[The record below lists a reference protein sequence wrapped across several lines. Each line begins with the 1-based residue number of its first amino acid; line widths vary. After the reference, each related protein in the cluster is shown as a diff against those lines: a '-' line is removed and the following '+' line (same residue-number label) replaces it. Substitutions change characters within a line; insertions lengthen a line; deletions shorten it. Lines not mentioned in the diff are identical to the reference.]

1 MTTKTEEIEHP
12 SIMYMHNEA
21 YIHLNMYTNKICT
34 SIEEL
39 EIVKKTEKGWG
50 KKKALSS
57 IHLVKCES

>member
-1 MTTKTEEIEHP
+1 
-12 SIMYMHNEA
+12 
-21 YIHLNMYTNKICT
+21 MYTNKICT

-39 EIVKKTEKGWG
+39 EIVKKLKKDGE

>member
-1 MTTKTEEIEHP
+1 
-12 SIMYMHNEA
+12 
-21 YIHLNMYTNKICT
+21 MYTNKICT

>member
-50 KKKALSS
+50 KKK
-57 IHLVKCES
+57 KP